1 MGWIVLVIIA
11 VVVLFFVSA
20 SKPNKEEEARK
31 CFYRG
36 CTYIQ
41 QNKDYDRDLAINYF
55 TQAIQLNPN
64 HGDAYLFRAGEYKEK
79 GDYDKAIA
87 DYNEMVRI
95 APEIYIYE
103 RGCLYE
109 EIGDFRKA
117 IADFEETLRFNPNH
131 VGAINSLKEARQKF
145 ASAGV

>member
-1 MGWIVLVIIA
+1 MGFFVLVIL
-11 VVVLFFVSA
+11 VVVVVIVVRA

-41 QNKDYDRDLAINYF
+41 QNKDYDPDLAINYF

-64 HGDAYLFRAGEYKEK
+64 HGDAYLFRALEYKGK

-87 DYNEMVRI
+87 DYNELVRI
-95 APEIYIYE
+95 APEYNIYG

-109 EIGDFRKA
+109 ETGDFKKA
-117 IADFEETLRFNPNH
+117 IADFEEALRFNPNH
-131 VGAINSLKEARQKF
+131 VGAINSLKKARQKL
-145 ASAGV
+145 ASTGV